1 MAHPLTTILFWI
13 IVTIFA
19 IGAVGCAITIPIAA
33 YRFFSV
39 LFEKD
44 DSEPKSEM
52 VEPYPRS

>member
-1 MAHPLTTILFWI
+1 VAHPLTTILFWMLA
-13 IVTIFA
+13 TIFA

-44 DSEPKSEM
+44 ESETTSEM
-52 VEPYPRS
+52 QPSRQS